1 MRSKRV
7 KDEQHLDAYLMGKE
21 VQHDGETYTV
31 VGLQSRWA
39 TLSRPDGC
47 QRIVAICDIENQ

>member
-7 KDEQHLDAYLMGKE
+7 KDEQHHDAQLMGKE
-21 VQHDGETYTV
+21 VQRDGETYTV

-39 TLSRPDGC
+39 TVSRRDGY
-47 QRIVAICDIENQ
+47 QRLVAISDIENQ